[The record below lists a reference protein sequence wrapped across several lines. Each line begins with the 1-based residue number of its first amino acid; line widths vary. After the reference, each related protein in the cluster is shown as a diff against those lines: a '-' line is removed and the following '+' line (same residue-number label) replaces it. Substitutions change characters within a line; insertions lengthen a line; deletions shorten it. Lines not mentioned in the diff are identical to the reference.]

1 MDHAPPPV
9 PPSSRV
15 ERGIAAAQRRG
26 AAGVQHVRGA
36 VRNPV
41 RLLIGATVV
50 VLVVLSVPLLVGS
63 ASRLQRIWDGW
74 RHDATVTNDWSPAVA
89 SIRGVRAAD
98 GLELDLAYWD
108 RGGDRH
114 RASVHIDSP
123 GNDWIRSTLPIRYD
137 PDRPSAVEVV
147 GVTNGHPIGQ
157 ALATGA
163 TLGAGIAAGLLAFN
177 IWRRRAVL
185 AFTDRPMRVLRAPL
199 ALSGAILTI
208 GIAAWAVGTVS
219 ARGWTSIADSVGVQ
233 ASDLF
238 GGFMVIIV
246 PAVAFGA
253 GALASAWLSQHRH
266 HERHE
271 GVLGSAHRMIHRAS
285 DYMPSPDQ
293 FRAEHD
299 ADAPPSDVEPGPRP
313 NTGSGGS
320 PHAA

>member
-1 MDHAPPPV
+1 MDPSPPPD
-9 PPSSRV
+9 PPTSRV
-15 ERGIAAAQRRG
+15 EHTIAAAQRRG
-26 AAGVQHVRGA
+26 AAGWQHVRGA
-36 VRNPV
+36 VQNPV

-63 ASRLQRIWDGW
+63 AARLQRIWGDW
-74 RHDATVTNDWSPAVA
+74 RHDATVTNDWNPAVA
-89 SIRGVRAAD
+89 SIRGVRAGD

-108 RGGDRH
+108 RGGDRQ

-123 GNDWIRSTLPIRYD
+123 GRAWIRSTLPIRYD
-137 PDRPSAVEVV
+137 PDRPSEVDVV

-163 TLGAGIAAGLLAFN
+163 TLGAGIAAALLAFT

-199 ALSGAILTI
+199 ALSGSILTI
-208 GIAAWAVGTVS
+208 GIAAWAVGTVT
-219 ARGWTSIADSVGVQ
+219 ARGWTSIADSIGVQ
-233 ASDLF
+233 ATDLF

-266 HERHE
+266 HERHD
-271 GVLGSAHRMIHRAS
+271 GMLGSAHRLIHRAS
-285 DYMPSPDQ
+285 DYMPSPEQ
-293 FRAEHD
+293 FRAETD
-299 ADAPPSDVEPGPRP
+299 GAAPPSDVEPGPRSE
-313 NTGSGGS
+313 TGSGGS